1 MAHIHYL
8 PLAPLAGFSEVVTDV
23 NLSQAVQHALKEQ
36 NVTLKL
42 VQPE

>member
-1 MAHIHYL
+1 
-8 PLAPLAGFSEVVTDV
+8 VVTDV
-23 NLSQAVQHALKEQ
+23 NLSQAVQNALKEQ